1 MTITS
6 TTRHRITPILAMAAF
21 VGLTALAGCGG
32 AASTPASGTP
42 AAPAA
47 AAVDGSNIGLAE
59 FKLSNVPTT
68 LPAGKSDLTITN
80 NGSVDH
86 ELLIFKSDLAP
97 AAYPA
102 DADGKILEE
111 GAGINKVSDGDN
123 VTAGQ
128 TQKRTVDLAAGTYLF
143 VCNLPGHFKSGMS
156 QVVTVK

>member
-1 MTITS
+1 MTTTTS
-6 TTRHRITPILAMAAF
+6 TRHRISPILAMAAF

-32 AASTPASGTP
+32 AATSTPASGTP

-47 AAVDGSNIGLAE
+47 ADGSKIGLAE
-59 FKLSNVPTT
+59 FKLTGVPTT
-68 LPAGKSDLTITN
+68 LPAGKTDLTITN
-80 NGSVDH
+80 NGTVDH
-86 ELLIFKSDLAP
+86 ELLVFKSDLAP

-128 TQKRTVDLAAGTYLF
+128 VQKRTVDLVAGTYLF

-156 QVVTVK
+156 QVVTVQ